1 MGQLGGTVVGGA
13 LAGFGLG
20 YGIDILVGG
29 RGGRIAGVF
38 VGVASG
44 IWAAARMVMKIVA
57 ERKGDEDT

>member
-1 MGQLGGTVVGGA
+1 

-20 YGIDILVGG
+20 YGIDTLAGG

-57 ERKGDEDT
+57 ERKDDENP